1 MAPRFAHSG
10 CPKVSDPRRLVLAQQ
25 RFELVRSEVRRRL
38 QDMVRWWLGPAV
50 PLLQV
55 LTLLALQRLRV
66 ALVTVLVLMRA
77 SLPML
82 Q

>member
-1 MAPRFAHSG
+1 MAPGFAHSG

-25 RFELVRSEVRRRL
+25 RFELVRSE
-38 QDMVRWWLGPAV
+38 VRWWLGPAV

>member
-1 MAPRFAHSG
+1 M
-10 CPKVSDPRRLVLAQQ
+10 
-25 RFELVRSEVRRRL
+25 
-38 QDMVRWWLGPAV
+38 RWWLGPAV